1 MAGERA
7 YERAKRIKT
16 AKWLLAEARYR
27 ANEQLPDRRTVL
39 GHPDVAGSIAALLFM
54 IELWWPDLP
63 EQVQREALK
72 AANRITN
79 HDKPRST
86 GPVASE
92 KYLWDTC

>member
-1 MAGERA
+1 
-7 YERAKRIKT
+7 
-16 AKWLLAEARYR
+16 
-27 ANEQLPDRRTVL
+27 
-39 GHPDVAGSIAALLFM
+39 M